1 MKRDWPA
8 REASTTAH
16 GGWART
22 HACCQRSRRSQ
33 SSQGAMARFDEYGG
47 SMGRGNCVPGHE
59 STGTSLFPR
68 CPACLGTARALQFE
82 PQQVSRFLVAA
93 EASGLPFT
101 LCLNK
106 ADLVPP
112 YVLQRRLEQCRWG
125 CAGAVEQTR
134 LRGSNRVTS
143 SC

>member
-1 MKRDWPA
+1 M
-8 REASTTAH
+8 
-16 GGWART
+16 
-22 HACCQRSRRSQ
+22 
-33 SSQGAMARFDEYGG
+33 
-47 SMGRGNCVPGHE
+47 
-59 STGTSLFPR
+59 
-68 CPACLGTARALQFE
+68 
-82 PQQVSRFLVAA
+82 SRFLVAA

-134 LRGSNRVTS
+134 LSRGDMVT
-143 SC
+143 CGYLHRGRKGP